1 MAIKVLKSDKS
12 KKDNFELTILR
23 SVRQANIVPYLGDFW
38 IQSPNGFHL
47 CLVMEVTGPSINIY
61 VESLWNGKLGANT
74 AIDLSRQCVKA
85 LITLHSLGY
94 AHGG

>member
-12 KKDNFELTILR
+12 EQGNSELAIHR
-23 SVRQANIVPYLGDFW
+23 SIRQANIIQYLDDFW

-47 CLVMEVTGPSINIY
+47 CLVMEVTGPSIYLY
-61 VESLWNGKLGANT
+61 VESLWNGKLDVET

-85 LITLHSLGY
+85 LIALHNLGY